1 MTAKSN
7 LALSLLTHDKADCER
22 LARLQGHEKLDCA
35 YDGNVRIV
43 APLGQSC
50 EDLIENYYARDDRC
64 AGEMPGQA
72 GVIRADR
79 ASHFKVH
86 VMKVK
91 QNSQTLSR
99 DRACFCCGDFEFF
112 DLFLN
117 LVSETGRAD
126 AVHDAMV
133 ERERKR
139 DHLGGFIFVFVWN

>member
-50 EDLIENYYARDDRC
+50 EDLIENYYARHNSC
-64 AGEMPGQA
+64 PGEMPGQA
-72 GVIRADR
+72 GMISADR
-79 ASHFKVH
+79 ASTFEVH
-86 VMKVK
+86 VVK
-91 QNSQTLSR
+91 FGSSDEILY
-99 DRACFCCGDFEFF
+99 CGDSKSF
-112 DLFLN
+112 DLFLD
-117 LVSETGRAD
+117 LGSEAGRAD

-133 ERERKR
+133 ERKRKR

>member
-50 EDLIENYYARDDRC
+50 EDLIENYYARHNSC
-64 AGEMPGQA
+64 PGEMPGQA
-72 GVIRADR
+72 GMISADR
-79 ASHFKVH
+79 ASNFEVH
-86 VMKVK
+86 VVK
-91 QNSQTLSR
+91 FGSSDEILY
-99 DRACFCCGDFEFF
+99 CGDSKSF
-112 DLFLN
+112 DLFLD
-117 LVSETGRAD
+117 LGSEAGRAD

-133 ERERKR
+133 ERKRKR
-139 DHLGGFIFVFVWN
+139 DHLSGFIFVFIWN